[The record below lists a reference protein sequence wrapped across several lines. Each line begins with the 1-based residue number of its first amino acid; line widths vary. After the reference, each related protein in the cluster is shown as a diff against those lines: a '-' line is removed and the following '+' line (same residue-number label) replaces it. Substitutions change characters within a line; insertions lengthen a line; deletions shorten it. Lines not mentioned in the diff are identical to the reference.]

1 MSEGH
6 ELLGGCVS
14 RAEAEAAV
22 DEGRWGG
29 LSAVWAGRAL
39 PREIRGGLAVVRR
52 PEGQQVQP
60 R

>member
-6 ELLGGCVS
+6 ELIGGCVS
-14 RAEAEAAV
+14 RAEVEAAV

-29 LSAVWAGRAL
+29 LSAVWAGRVL
-39 PREIRGGLAVVRR
+39 PGEIRGGLVVVRR

>member
-1 MSEGH
+1 M
-6 ELLGGCVS
+6 
-14 RAEAEAAV
+14 

-39 PREIRGGLAVVRR
+39 PGEIRGGLVVVRR